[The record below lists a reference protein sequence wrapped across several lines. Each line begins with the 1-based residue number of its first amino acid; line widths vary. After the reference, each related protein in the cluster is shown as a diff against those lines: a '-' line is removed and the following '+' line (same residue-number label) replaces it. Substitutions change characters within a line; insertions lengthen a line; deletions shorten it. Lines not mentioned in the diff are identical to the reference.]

1 MLLIDKLSSKP
12 VYEQI
17 VDGIERGI
25 LLGVYPPGVHLPSVR
40 EQSILLSI
48 NPNTIQKAYTELSRR
63 GIIFPSPGNGCFV
76 ADNARAILYEEA
88 KKKLSAL
95 SDTVNE
101 LRIAGI
107 SREEVLAAV
116 ESIYQAIGT
125 TRSDT
130 KEETK

>member
-1 MLLIDKLSSKP
+1 MLLIDKLSAKP

-25 LLGVYPPGVHLPSVR
+25 LLGIYPPGVHLPSVR

-63 GIIFPSPGNGCFV
+63 GIILPSPGNGCFV
-76 ADNARAILYEEA
+76 ADNARAILHEEA
-88 KKKLSAL
+88 KKKLSDL
-95 SDTVNE
+95 SNTIKE

-107 SREEVLAAV
+107 EREEILAAV
-116 ESIYQAIGT
+116 EGIYQK
-125 TRSDT
+125 SDKELSHT
-130 KEETK
+130 KEKTR

>member
-17 VDGIERGI
+17 VCGIERGI
-25 LLGVYPPGVHLPSVR
+25 LLGIYPPGVHLPSVR

-63 GIIFPSPGNGCFV
+63 GIILPSPGSGCFV
-76 ADNARAILYEEA
+76 SNDAKAILHEEA
-88 KKKLSAL
+88 KKKLSNL
-95 SDTVNE
+95 EGLLQE
-101 LRIAGI
+101 LHIAGI
-107 SREEVLAAV
+107 QREDIIAAV
-116 ESIYQAIGT
+116 KDVYEKPSGK
-125 TRSDT
+125 SLFM

>member
-63 GIIFPSPGNGCFV
+63 GIILPSPGSGCFV
-76 ADNARAILYEEA
+76 SDNARAILHEEA
-88 KKKLSAL
+88 KKKLSEL
-95 SDTVNE
+95 SDVLQE

-107 SREEVLAAV
+107 AKEEVLLSVEGAYGASAV
-116 ESIYQAIGT
+116 KSASI
-125 TRSDT
+125 